1 MLWNQ
6 HCHEGALVAELGA
19 KCLQDER
26 FMNKRRSESSN
37 RRKVYLGHPFATLP
51 STNMLKINQHTTKLS
66 KALLTAGLLGGAA
79 VATLGAGSAQAMS
92 LSCSFGTDTSHGLC
106 SAFPT
111 LGWTLGD
118 KTLTNLTYFP
128 TIGPLDA
135 PPSGTFSFVYDDL
148 GAPGISIE
156 DEYTT
161 LATFDPSIP
170 EPSTGSYMYN
180 LAINLPGWTFK
191 DVELDTMHV
200 GSGTKA
206 TKVVTDSSGA
216 IILASLE
223 SIDGMADGPD
233 PISGTSIK
241 VTDSW
246 EINPVTGSI
255 SSISNSFTQVP
266 APLPLLGVGAAFGSI
281 RKLRKFSTRLKT
293 FSMG

>member
-1 MLWNQ
+1 M
-6 HCHEGALVAELGA
+6 AELGA
-19 KCLQDER
+19 KCLQDEH
-26 FMNKRRSESSN
+26 FINKRRSESSN

-79 VATLGAGSAQAMS
+79 VATLGAGSAQAAVS
-92 LSCSFGTDTSHGLC
+92 ENCSFGTDTSHPLSC
-106 SAFPT
+106 SSFPT
-111 LGWTLGD
+111 SGWTLGD
-118 KTLTNLTYFP
+118 KTLTNFSIST
-128 TIGPLDA
+128 TN

-156 DEYTT
+156 DEYTA

-206 TKVVTDSSGA
+206 TKVVTNPSGT

-246 EINPVTGSI
+246 EINPATGSI